1 MLRDYDKV
9 FAMLDGKREPDVS
22 LEWVFRFKF
31 DELRWG
37 HRMSTSYFD
46 VRFYPGVGTIHFF
59 PRDKKLID
67 RLNRLVGRHRKWL
80 PPTDEGVSKDFWLQ
94 YEKAEKFDGEIR
106 KEFAK
111 SRQGRSTWSGPS
123 LQSLFHANDR
133 KAESEEVLAQAVQ
146 VVLDRHGINIE
157 AAIEQHDNDVPLL
170 QAA

>member
-1 MLRDYDKV
+1 LKHGYQGHQDGPGTLRPN
-9 FAMLDGKREPDVS
+9 R
-22 LEWVFRFKF
+22 
-31 DELRWG
+31 
-37 HRMSTSYFD
+37 
-46 VRFYPGVGTIHFF
+46 YPGVGTIHFF

-94 YEKAEKFDGEIR
+94 YEKVEKFDGEIR
-106 KEFAK
+106 KEFA
-111 SRQGRSTWSGPS
+111 SSGAGRSTWNKPS

-146 VVLDRHGINIE
+146 VVLERHGINIE
-157 AAIEQHDNDVPLL
+157 AVIEQHDNDVPLL